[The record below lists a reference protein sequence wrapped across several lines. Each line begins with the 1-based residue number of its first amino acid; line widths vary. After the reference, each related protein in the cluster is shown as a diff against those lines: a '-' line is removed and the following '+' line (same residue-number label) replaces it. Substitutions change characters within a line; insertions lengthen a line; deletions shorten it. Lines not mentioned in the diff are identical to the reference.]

1 VLCCSAELRANLE
14 EQLRSQ
20 LALGMLPEDLK
31 QQAEDVLRLWR
42 VMPPAA
48 SALNRLV
55 ASIAATGRQEI
66 FDRIAARLNEEQ
78 RRELVLPPDRRRL
91 RWPP

>member
-1 VLCCSAELRANLE
+1 
-14 EQLRSQ
+14 
-20 LALGMLPEDLK
+20 MLPEDLK

-78 RRELVLPPDRRRL
+78 RQELVLPPDRRRL